1 MLGIPLGSVVSYL
14 MGGWVNQAFGWR
26 LAFVVAGAPGIALC
40 MLMNRT
46 VKEPLISAN
55 RAGSN
60 EGSSLRDALGSIWRQ
75 RALRH
80 LLNAQAVL
88 NTVLSCERVWLP
100 AFLIRTQ
107 GLQTGRVGAWAALAE
122 GAGGGFGIWLGGYL
136 ANRYG
141 AADQSKQARVMAVAT
156 VLALPLVVIALWYP
170 LFYFAMPFW
179 LLSFVAMF
187 LFLGPLFSLV
197 QSLCVPATRATV
209 ASLFILVQ
217 VLCGSIFGVQVLG
230 MVSDA
235 LAPLVGSGT
244 ALRWAMTAASVL
256 IPWAALHFCLAA
268 RAIRDEVS
276 LQIIPPT

>member
-80 LLNAQAVL
+80 LLIAQAVL